1 MAVFHSAPQ
10 GDGVGWVWGIFPL
23 LTTGDRLRARG
34 GLYWTTFLIGDISVE
49 YHDGSLLML
58 RFSQGSNWHFLM
70 SLGWQERKRKNI
82 MGFKW

>member
-1 MAVFHSAPQ
+1 MGLGDLSLAYNWRQAEGQ
-10 GDGVGWVWGIFPL
+10 GGRVVLDFI
-23 LTTGDRLRARG
+23 
-34 GLYWTTFLIGDISVE
+34 IGDISVE

-70 SLGWQERKRKNI
+70 SLGWQERKRKNN